1 MQELSEIPKESSKAQ
16 ILHTDIVSLL
26 HRAEF
31 VNVLNPFSSYF
42 KLRTISKIQQDLS
55 VRLDKLHDQYRDSLN
70 AGVSGYGLTPV
81 VDQTRIVGE
90 GLSALLQVERAWQNL
105 GSEIDRK
112 YAYSFGF
119 FALYVALISLI
130 ATIVFGIVSL
140 M

>member
-1 MQELSEIPKESSKAQ
+1 MQEPIETRKKSSKAQ
-16 ILHTDIVSLL
+16 ILHTDIISLL
-26 HRAEF
+26 HRAES
-31 VNVLNPFSSYF
+31 VSVLNPFSAYS
-42 KLRTISKIQQDLS
+42 KLRAISKMQQELS

-70 AGVSGYGLTPV
+70 AGVSGYGSAPV
-81 VDQTRIVGE
+81 VGQTRIVGE

-130 ATIVFGIVSL
+130 ATIVFGIASL